1 MKHFIVLLSSLG
13 FALGG
18 CTKLRSPQ
26 PDRPLPP
33 FPEFTETSGDERE
46 TSQAAGPWWLVFG
59 DPALQALIDQGLEQ
73 NLTLRQQWARLE
85 QSKALADQARA
96 GRFPQVRAT
105 GNVGWNRSV
114 GAFGS
119 ATSQSASVSL
129 PVSYELDVFARAART
144 HQAASL
150 EAEATR
156 EDVDAMALTMS
167 AQIAEAWYDLVN
179 TRAREALL
187 QQQSELDATYLEL
200 VTLRFRE
207 GLASSVDVHQQRLQA
222 ARSASQMELTELQRE
237 LFEQQLALLLGRTRG
252 ELSLPEGATLPE
264 LGAAPPTGASGDLI
278 EQRPDVRAA
287 QRRVEASDRRIAA
300 AVAARMPSIRLNV
313 TPGYS
318 WNRNEFGD
326 DSPIGGGEARV
337 ASGFTLGAGASIDI
351 PLFDGFAGRSA
362 VRAQE
367 SGQQLLIEAF
377 HQVVLQ
383 ALFEVESAIRQE
395 HHQARNLELLRTQ
408 ATIADETLESAQA
421 RFRAGLSDYLP
432 VLGALQARH
441 ALRLQ
446 LQDAERQVVSSRIQL
461 HRALGGAWNAER
473 PEPSRLRE
481 NEEGDES

>member
-1 MKHFIVLLSSLG
+1 MKYFIVPLSFVL
-13 FALGG
+13 FAIGG
-18 CTKLRSPQ
+18 CTKLRSPV
-26 PDRPLPP
+26 PDRALPP
-33 FPEFTETSGDERE
+33 FPEFSETSGNESE
-46 TSQAAGPWWLVFG
+46 ASQAAGPWWLVFG
-59 DPALQALIDQGLEQ
+59 DAALQDLIDQGLAQ
-73 NLTLRQQWARLE
+73 NLTIRQQWARLG
-85 QSKALADQARA
+85 QSQALADQARA
-96 GRFPQVRAT
+96 GRFPQIRAT
-105 GNVGWNRSV
+105 GSVGWSRSV

-119 ATSQSASVSL
+119 STGQNASVSV

-167 AQIAEAWYDLVN
+167 AQIAEAWYDVVS

-187 QQQSELDATYLEL
+187 RQQAELDATYLEL

-222 ARSASQMELTELQRE
+222 ARSASQIELTELQRE
-237 LFEQQLALLLGRTRG
+237 LFEQQLALLVGRTRA

-264 LGAAPPTGASGDLI
+264 LGVAPAPGASADLI
-278 EQRPDVRAA
+278 ERRPDVRAA

-326 DSPIGGGEARV
+326 DSPLGGDART
-337 ASGFTLGAGASIDI
+337 ASGFTLSAGASIDV

-377 HQVVLQ
+377 HQVILQ

-395 HHQARNLELLRTQ
+395 HHQARNLELLNTQ
-408 ATIADETLESAQA
+408 ATIADDTLEAAQA

-432 VLGALQARH
+432 VLTALQARH
-441 ALRLQ
+441 GLRLQ

-461 HRALGGAWNAER
+461 HRALGGPWTAEP
-473 PEPSRLRE
+473 PEPSRLSD

>member
-1 MKHFIVLLSSLG
+1 MKHLFIPLSFVVLV
-13 FALGG
+13 AG
-18 CTKLRSPQ
+18 CTKLRAPM

-33 FPEFTETSGDERE
+33 FPEFSESSGDESE
-46 TSQAAGPWWLVFG
+46 AQTAGPWWLVFG
-59 DPALQALIDQGLEQ
+59 DSALQALIDQGLAQ
-73 NLTLRQQWARLE
+73 NLSIRQQWARLG
-85 QSKALADQARA
+85 QSQALAEQARA
-96 GRFPQVRAT
+96 GRFPQIRAT
-105 GNVGWNRSV
+105 GSLGWSRSV

-119 ATSQSASVSL
+119 TTGQNASASL

-156 EDVDAMALTMS
+156 DDVDAMALTMS
-167 AQIAEAWYDLVN
+167 AQIAEAWYDVVN

-207 GLASSVDVHQQRLQA
+207 GLASAVDVHQQRLQA
-222 ARSASQMELTELQRE
+222 ARSASQIEMTQLQRE
-237 LFEQQLALLLGRTRG
+237 LFEQQLALLLGRTRA
-252 ELSLPEGATLPE
+252 ELMLPEGATLPV
-264 LGAAPPTGASGDLI
+264 LGAAPPTGVSADLV
-278 EQRPDVRAA
+278 ERRPDVRAA
-287 QRRVEASDRRIAA
+287 QRRVEAADRRIAA
-300 AVAARMPSIRLNV
+300 AVAARMPSIRLNI
-313 TPGYS
+313 TPGYA
-318 WNRNEFGD
+318 WNRNEFGA

-337 ASGFTLGAGASIDI
+337 SSGFTLSAGASIDI
-351 PLFDGFAGRSA
+351 PVFDGFAGRSA

-377 HQVVLQ
+377 HQVILQ

-395 HHQARNLELLRTQ
+395 HHQSRNLELLRTQ

-441 ALRLQ
+441 GLRLQ

-461 HRALGGAWNAER
+461 HRALGGPWTAER
-473 PEPSRLRE
+473 PEPSRLRDS
-481 NEEGDES
+481 EEGDEL